1 MAQEFAQRAVQLD
14 SASNYEEAMNNYLR
28 AAETLLELVK
38 FTRNNRLK
46 TTYESRAQS
55 YIDRAKELK
64 QILKRPQKASGSRGG
79 GGDDDDELSDA
90 ISGAI
95 VTEKPDLS
103 LDDVAGLVDAKRA
116 LREAIVL
123 PLMRPDFFTGSRR
136 PWKGILLHG
145 PPGCGKTMIAKATA
159 ASVEATF
166 FNISA
171 AQIMSKWLGESEKLV
186 LELFEMAKKKQ
197 PSIIFIDEVDSLT
210 QARGGGEHDAMRR
223 VKTQL
228 LTTMDG
234 MTSSNED
241 RVVVIGAT
249 NLPWEIDDAFLRRF
263 ERRIYVGLPDYEA
276 RNKVFEINSS
286 GVAIDDEVNYEL
298 LADLTDGYSGSDIA
312 NICREALMIPIRDL
326 DSAGNI
332 LDESVTVREVTQ
344 KDYVYAL
351 NRVKP
356 TVAESRLVRYS
367 DWDNEFSAG

>member
-38 FTRNNRLK
+38 FTRNSRLK

-64 QILKRPQKASGSRGG
+64 QILRRPQKASGSRGG
-79 GGDDDDELSDA
+79 GGDDDELSDT
-90 ISGAI
+90 ISSAI
-95 VTEKPDLS
+95 VTEKPDLT

-116 LREAIVL
+116 LREAIIL

-249 NLPWEIDDAFLRRF
+249 NLPWEIDSAFLRRF
-263 ERRIYVGLPDYEA
+263 ERRIYVGLPDYDA

-286 GVAIDDEVNYEL
+286 GVELSDDVKYDL
-298 LADLTDGYSGSDIA
+298 LSDLTEGYSGSDIA
-312 NICREALMIPIRDL
+312 NLCREALMIPIRDL
-326 DSAGNI
+326 DSSGNI
-332 LDESVTVREVTQ
+332 LDESIKVRAVTQ
-344 KDYVYAL
+344 NDYIYAL

-356 TVAESRLVRYS
+356 TVVEKRLVKYS
-367 DWDNEFSAG
+367 DWDEEFSAG